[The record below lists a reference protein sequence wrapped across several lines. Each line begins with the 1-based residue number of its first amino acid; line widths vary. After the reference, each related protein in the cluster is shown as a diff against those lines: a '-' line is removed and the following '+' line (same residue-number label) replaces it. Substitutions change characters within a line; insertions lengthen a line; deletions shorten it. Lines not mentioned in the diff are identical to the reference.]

1 MKALLAETKERLGP
15 VHPAV
20 GFVLDDL
27 IGLRSD
33 MIARFEGGLGLV
45 NAELSDLHRDAATAM
60 LGGWSSSLSGR
71 LVAEQ
76 ITTALVSSATRAV
89 DMRDGCGERRNDVY
103 ATYLEAAAIDLAASG
118 ASLRQIGWLLGAA
131 RCAENAEQVESLMR
145 ARLQLARM
153 TGSAQAQVQVLAE
166 LAVTQL
172 SAGDRASASASYKEA
187 FRLAA
192 AHGIEG
198 GYETGFLAD
207 NQSLAAKRTV
217 SAHWQALKAL
227 GLDAELDLYVAQV
240 LRHQIAERGFN
251 STYGASLVSSFVDV
265 LEGSGRTTLADQYY
279 TYIGHTYRSDSLKGA
294 VSPLYMMSLFAA
306 QRVNSERYDDAL
318 LILERGLKLAEGLGD
333 KHFTA
338 IMVAQLARAH
348 TERGA
353 LDEGLSYAR
362 RGLVMIKQGGLDMT
376 DVDLK
381 EATKSLDQILTN
393 AEREQSRLDNAVGGL
408 AADLQRN
415 LDPVCE
421 SKENPWEFP
430 ALPANLILSNPFIA
444 EALLQHPVVARY
456 IDCFDRRR
464 EEFSGPAVQ
473 PGDGVGDRIS
483 DVAVLLGLLEGTG
496 EGRGAARLPLC

>member
-1 MKALLAETKERLGP
+1 
-15 VHPAV
+15 
-20 GFVLDDL
+20 
-27 IGLRSD
+27 
-33 MIARFEGGLGLV
+33 
-45 NAELSDLHRDAATAM
+45 
-60 LGGWSSSLSGR
+60 
-71 LVAEQ
+71 
-76 ITTALVSSATRAV
+76 
-89 DMRDGCGERRNDVY
+89 
-103 ATYLEAAAIDLAASG
+103 
-118 ASLRQIGWLLGAA
+118 
-131 RCAENAEQVESLMR
+131 MR

-192 AHGIEG
+192 ANGIEG

-207 NQSLAAKRTV
+207 NEWLAAKRTV
-217 SAHWQALKAL
+217 SAHWQALKEL

-240 LRHQIAERGFN
+240 VRRQIAERAFE

-294 VSPLYMMSLFAA
+294 VSPLYMMALFAS
-306 QRVNSERYDDAL
+306 QRVDSERYDDAL
-318 LILERGLKLAEGLGD
+318 TILERGLKLAEGLGD

-353 LDEGLSYAR
+353 LDEGLTFAR
-362 RGLVMIKQGGLDMT
+362 RGLVMIRQGGLDMT

-381 EATKSLDQILTN
+381 EAAKNLDQIVTD

-408 AADLQRN
+408 AADLQRR

-421 SKENPWEFP
+421 STENPWAFP
-430 ALPANLILSNPFIA
+430 ALPANPVLSNPFIA

-483 DVAVLLGLLEGTG
+483 DVALLLGLLEGKERAAALLEFLFAKG
-496 EGRGAARLPLC
+496 ESGLGAQAAALQGLVRAGKGDWFLPYVGRSADFAMATLPERKQNDWFPQPAASIGLDLLAIGERGLSERLYRQMKLDGRRRSRHAAGGACWRSVSISR